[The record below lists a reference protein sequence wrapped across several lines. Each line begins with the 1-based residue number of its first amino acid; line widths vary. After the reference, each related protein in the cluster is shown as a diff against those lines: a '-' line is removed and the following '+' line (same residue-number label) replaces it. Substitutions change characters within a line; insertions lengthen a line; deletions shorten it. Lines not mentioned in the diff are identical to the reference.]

1 MCNEEDI
8 QIVAKLVKI
17 LSQMTKHK
25 KKEDDIQLVAK
36 LVKILSQMNGTQEER
51 I

>member
-1 MCNEEDI
+1 MRLLYNTGNNLFKRIHISRNKLSINEDDI
-8 QIVAKLVKI
+8 QIVV
-17 LSQMTKHK
+17 
-25 KKEDDIQLVAK
+25 K